1 MQIKHRPGQ
10 NFRRKLANRHVESG
24 EAECGHAIWPEASF
38 DADKDVL
45 TSGRFIRG
53 IVKNVH
59 VPLDVDRR
67 NRKFSSQ
74 ANFKAIQEVLLSA
87 ALACD
92 GTTLCSR

>member
-59 VPLDVDRR
+59 IPLDVYRR
-67 NRKFSSQ
+67 NKNFFKPSQ
-74 ANFKAIQEVLLSA
+74 FQG
-87 ALACD
+87 D
-92 GTTLCSR
+92 SRGPAQRGARV